1 MLFRRERR
9 GLLRERDMLVVK
21 AMTVALFAVP
31 LGRPPCNFAA
41 PMRLSGDNAG
51 CGASRGIMLAAVH
64 LQGSAAV
71 RPKAATRRGYQRSG
85 VLVAMCSPPEQANS
99 APSRIG
105 SISQLNFVSDKGK
118 TTPDVPRS
126 DVGLDGG
133 DVWSGLRLNSEE
145 LTETVDEALSFTPS
159 APIIAQYY
167 PGRRWLLAQWT
178 GTIVKITLPRE
189 VLRSVIYATVL
200 CVLYRVPPFA
210 GGMIDS
216 AVLGTC
222 QGHSTKRTHSNKRTN
237 SSKRTH
243 SSKSTYAS
251 RRYLPEGIN
260 CFSY

>member
-1 MLFRRERR
+1 
-9 GLLRERDMLVVK
+9 MLVVK

-31 LGRPPCNFAA
+31 LGRSPCKFAA
-41 PMRLSGDNAG
+41 PVPLSGDNAR
-51 CGASRGIMLAAVH
+51 CGAPRGIMLAAVP
-64 LQGSAAV
+64 LKGSAAV
-71 RPKAATRRGYQRSG
+71 RPKAATRRGCQRTSL
-85 VLVAMCSPPEQANS
+85 LVSMCIPPEQANS

-105 SISQLNFVSDKGK
+105 SIPQLNFVSDKVK

-145 LTETVDEALSFTPS
+145 LTQTVDEALSFTPS

-167 PGRRWLLAQWT
+167 PGRWWLLSQWT

-216 AVLGTC
+216 AVLGTY
-222 QGHSTKRTHSNKRTN
+222 QRTHSREHNSSNRAH

-243 SSKSTYAS
+243 ARKRTHAS